1 VHARFEWF
9 IGDLI
14 LPNLRHCT
22 VRFLQQV
29 LHGSKNVLRQGPNT
43 VIKKAPKWPEL
54 AANRLMPLFMSSEQ
68 LRSYLPDW
76 NAGKREPDRD
86 FLWTLVWNL
95 QPKYAKRLMDGAISV
110 RAAAAL
116 KG

>member
-1 VHARFEWF
+1 MCALA
-9 IGDLI
+9 I
-14 LPNLRHCT
+14 
-22 VRFLQQV
+22 LQQV
-29 LHGSKNVLRQGPNT
+29 LQGSKNVLRQGPNT

-54 AANRLMPLFMSSEQ
+54 AAKRLMPLFMSSEQ

-76 NAGKREPDRD
+76 IAGKRERDRD

-95 QPKYAKRLMDGAISV
+95 QPAYAKRLMNGAINI

-116 KG
+116 EG